1 LLARASARR
10 QEIAVR
16 VSLGASRGRL
26 IRQLLVESSSLGL
39 LGGLVGFVLAL
50 WARPALVA
58 MRPPFLPDDALSV
71 TMDMGV
77 LAFTAAIALGTGV
90 VFGLVPALQFSRPNL
105 AGELKDRTSQPS
117 GSKGRLTVRNAL
129 VVVQVALC
137 FVALIGAGLF
147 LRSLNQ
153 ARAINPGF
161 DVDRLA
167 VLSFDLSSQG
177 MAPDA
182 IAERQRQI
190 LDRVRGAGGV
200 ERAAYANTTP
210 LGNGGFARS
219 VFLEGQDVSD
229 PRAARL
235 VQMSNVGE
243 NYLETLGVP
252 LLRGRNF
259 MSADT
264 AQAPRVVIINEAM
277 AKQFWPDQDAIGKRF
292 RFFSDEYTTEVI
304 GIARDSKYNFIGE
317 PPTPYIYAS
326 LAQAPQPFVT
336 LTLRSSQPEATL
348 GTVRSIV
355 QLMEPNMPLVGVF
368 TMTNV
373 FDQALW
379 APRMGALLL
388 AIFGGLA
395 LALASIGVYGV
406 MAYSVSQRTR
416 ELGIR
421 LALGATSGE
430 VRAMVLRQGLMLT
443 VVGIALGTATAV
455 VLARLIGDLLYGI
468 DAVDPLTFLVIP
480 VVLLAV
486 AAAAI
491 YIPARGASRVDP
503 VVVLRI
509 T

>member
-1 LLARASARR
+1 
-10 QEIAVR
+10 
-16 VSLGASRGRL
+16 
-26 IRQLLVESSSLGL
+26 
-39 LGGLVGFVLAL
+39 
-50 WARPALVA
+50 
-58 MRPPFLPDDALSV
+58 
-71 TMDMGV
+71 
-77 LAFTAAIALGTGV
+77 
-90 VFGLVPALQFSRPNL
+90 
-105 AGELKDRTSQPS
+105 
-117 GSKGRLTVRNAL
+117 
-129 VVVQVALC
+129 
-137 FVALIGAGLF
+137 
-147 LRSLNQ
+147 
-153 ARAINPGF
+153 
-161 DVDRLA
+161 
-167 VLSFDLSSQG
+167 
-177 MAPDA
+177 
-182 IAERQRQI
+182 
-190 LDRVRGAGGV
+190 
-200 ERAAYANTTP
+200 
-210 LGNGGFARS
+210 
-219 VFLEGQDVSD
+219 
-229 PRAARL
+229 
-235 VQMSNVGE
+235 
-243 NYLETLGVP
+243 
-252 LLRGRNF
+252 
-259 MSADT
+259 
-264 AQAPRVVIINEAM
+264 
-277 AKQFWPDQDAIGKRF
+277 
-292 RFFSDEYTTEVI
+292 
-304 GIARDSKYNFIGE
+304 
-317 PPTPYIYAS
+317 
-326 LAQAPQPFVT
+326 
-336 LTLRSSQPEATL
+336 
-348 GTVRSIV
+348 
-355 QLMEPNMPLVGVF
+355 MPLVGVF